1 PMGPYPPPL
10 QQVFQAPRRPGMGTV
25 GKPIKLLANYFEV
38 EIPKMDVYHYE
49 VDIKPDKC
57 PRRVNREVVEYMVQH
72 FKPQLFGDRK
82 PVYDGKKNIYT
93 VLALPIG
100 SEKVD
105 FEVTI
110 PGEGKDRIFKVS
122 IRWLAKVS
130 WRLLQETLVS
140 GRLQV
145 PLDSV
150 QALDVAMRHLASM
163 RYTPV
168 GRSFFSPPE
177 GYYHPLGGGREVWFG
192 FHQSVRPAMWKM
204 MLNIDVSAT
213 AFYKAQPV
221 IEFMCEVLDIR
232 NIDEQP
238 KTLTDS
244 QRVRFTKEIKGLKVE
259 VTHCGQ
265 MKRKYRVCNVT
276 RRPAS
281 HQTFP
286 LQLESGQT
294 VECTVAQYFKQKY
307 NLQLKY
313 PHLPCL
319 QVGQEQ
325 KHTYLPLEVC
335 NIVAGQRCIKK
346 LTDNQTSTMIK
357 ATARS
362 APDRQE
368 EISRLMK
375 NANFNL
381 DPYIQEFGIKV
392 RDDMAEVTGRVLPA
406 PILQYGGRNRA
417 IATPNQGVWDMRGKQ
432 FYNGIE
438 IKVWAIACF
447 APQKQCRE
455 EVLKNFTDQ
464 LRKISKDAGMP
475 IQGQPCFCK
484 YAQGADSVEPMFR
497 HLKNTY
503 SGLQLI
509 IVILPGK
516 TPVYGTHRQ
525 DGSRFTILE
534 ALHGL
539 APTYLSALLHPYVPS
554 RQLRSSDSG
563 LLAVPRSRLSSMGA
577 AEVKRVG
584 DTLLGM
590 ATQCV
595 QVKNVVKTSPQTLS
609 NLCLKINVKLGG
621 INNILV
627 PHQRSAVFQQ
637 PVIFLGADVTHPPAG
652 DGKKPSITAVVG
664 SMDAHP
670 SRYCATV
677 RVQRPRQEIIEDLSY
692 MVRELLIQFYKST
705 RFKPTRIIFYR
716 DGVPEGQLPQSFISG
731 HRTLPTGR
739 CPQDAAH
746 RTLPTGRCWLDSS
759 GVTQITMRMLIA
771 AVIHSGF
778 LSLIRT
784 QILHYELLAIRDACI
799 KLEKDYQPGITY
811 IVVQKRHHTRL
822 FCADKSERIG
832 KSGNIPAGTTVDT
845 SITHPFEFDFY
856 LCSHAGIQG
865 TSRPSHYYV
874 LWDDN
879 RFTADELQILTYQLC
894 HTYVRCT
901 RSVSIPAPA
910 YYARL
915 VAFRARYHLVDK
927 EHDSG
932 EGSHVSG
939 QSNGRDPQALAKAVQ
954 IHHDTLRTIP
964 FVVPLCFPRN
974 FNLESAR
981 PFNAASES
989 FYAGVRESFY
999 AGVRE
1004 SFYAGVRESF
1014 YAGVRES
1021 FYAGVRE
1028 SFTPESASPLRR
1040 GPRVLYAGVRESFY
1054 AGVRE
1059 SFYAGVRESFYA
1071 GVRESF
1077 YAGVRESFYAGVRE
1091 SFYARL
1097 RESFNAGVREGLRR
1111 AVGAQSLFSMPR
1123 RPGYGTMGK
1132 PIKLLANCFQVE
1144 IPKMD
1149 VYLYEVDIKPDKC
1162 PRRVNREVVDSMV
1175 QHFKVTIFGDRRP
1188 VYDGKKSLYTANPL
1202 PVAPAGVDLDV
1213 TLPGEGGKDRPFKV
1227 TIKFVSLVSWHLLHE
1242 VLTGRSMPEP
1252 LELDKPISTNP
1263 VHAVD
1268 VVLRHLPSM
1277 KYTPVGRSFFSAPE
1291 GYDHPLGGGREV
1303 WFGFHQSVRPAM
1315 WKMMLNIDVSAT
1327 AFYKAQPVIQFMCE
1341 VLDIHNIDEQPRPLT
1356 DSHRVK
1362 FTKEIKGLKVE
1373 VTHCGTMRRKYRVC
1387 NVTRRPASHQTF
1399 PLQLENGQTVERT
1412 VAQYFR
1418 EKYNLQLKYPHL
1430 PCLQVGQ
1437 EQKHTYLPLEVCN
1450 IVAGQRCIKKLTDNQ
1465 TSTMIKATA
1474 RSAPDRQEEISRLVR
1489 SANYEADPF
1498 VQEFQFRVR
1507 DEMAHVTG
1515 RVLPAPMLQYGG
1527 RVSSEHYL
1535 FSSGPQSQVDPIDRN
1550 LDCRRSFGMKI
1561 NPALFLQNRTVA
1573 TPSHGVWDMRGK
1585 QFHTG
1590 VEIKMWAIACFATQ
1604 RQCREEILKGFT
1616 DQLRKI
1622 SKDAGMPIQGQPC
1635 FCKYAQGADSVEPM
1649 FRHLKNTYAGLQLI
1663 IVILPGKTPVY
1674 AEVKRVGDTLLGMA
1688 TQCVQVKN
1696 VVKTSP
1702 QTLSNLCLKINVKLG
1717 GINNILVPHQRPSVF
1732 QQPVIFL
1739 GADVTHPPAGD
1750 GKKPSIA
1757 AVVGSMDA
1765 HPSRYCA
1772 TVRVQRPR
1780 QEVIQ
1785 DLASMVRELLI
1796 QFYKSTRYKPTRIIF
1811 YRDGVSEGQFRQ
1823 VLYYELLAIREACI
1837 SLEKEY
1843 QPGITYIVVQ
1853 KRHHTRLFCADRNE
1867 RVGRSGNIPAGTTVD
1882 TDITHPYEFDFYLC
1896 SHAGIQ
1902 GTSRPSHYHVLW
1914 DDNCFTADEFQLL
1927 TYQLCHTY
1935 VRCTRS
1941 VSIPA
1946 PAYYAHLVA
1955 FRARYHLVDK
1965 EHDSAEGSHVSGQ
1978 SNGRDP
1984 QALAKAVQIHHD
1996 TLRTMYFA

>member
-1 PMGPYPPPL
+1 MRVALWVKPQNLGLANQKVGGLNPHDRVSSRCSVPAPANLAVRKSTAAGTYLPPL
-10 QQVFQAPRRPGMGTV
+10 QQVFQAPRRPGIGTV

-38 EIPKMDVYHYE
+38 DIPKIDVYHYE

-72 FKPQLFGDRK
+72 FKPQIFGDRK

-93 VLALPIG
+93 VTALPIG
-100 SEKVD
+100 NERVD

-122 IRWLAKVS
+122 IKWMAIVS
-130 WRLLQETLVS
+130 WRMLHEALVS
-140 GRLQV
+140 GQIPV
-145 PLDSV
+145 PLESV

-204 MLNIDVSAT
+204 MLNIDVW
-213 AFYKAQPV
+213 
-221 IEFMCEVLDIR
+221 D
-232 NIDEQP
+232 
-238 KTLTDS
+238 TLS
-244 QRVRFTKEIKGLKVE
+244 LLCLKVE

-375 NANFNL
+375 NASYNL

-392 RDDMAEVTGRVLPA
+392 KDDMTEVTGRVLPA

-516 TPVYGTHRQ
+516 TPVY
-525 DGSRFTILE
+525 
-534 ALHGL
+534 
-539 APTYLSALLHPYVPS
+539 
-554 RQLRSSDSG
+554 
-563 LLAVPRSRLSSMGA
+563 

-716 DGVPEGQLPQSFISG
+716 DGVPEGQLPQ
-731 HRTLPTGR
+731 
-739 CPQDAAH
+739 
-746 RTLPTGRCWLDSS
+746 
-759 GVTQITMRMLIA
+759 
-771 AVIHSGF
+771 
-778 LSLIRT
+778 
-784 QILHYELLAIRDACI
+784 
-799 KLEKDYQPGITY
+799 
-811 IVVQKRHHTRL
+811 
-822 FCADKSERIG
+822 IG

-845 SITHPFEFDFY
+845 NITHPFEFDFY

-932 EGSHVSG
+932 EGSHISG

-954 IHHDTLRTIP
+954 
-964 FVVPLCFPRN
+964 
-974 FNLESAR
+974 
-981 PFNAASES
+981 
-989 FYAGVRESFY
+989 
-999 AGVRE
+999 
-1004 SFYAGVRESF
+1004 
-1014 YAGVRES
+1014 
-1021 FYAGVRE
+1021 
-1028 SFTPESASPLRR
+1028 
-1040 GPRVLYAGVRESFY
+1040 
-1054 AGVRE
+1054 
-1059 SFYAGVRESFYA
+1059 
-1071 GVRESF
+1071 
-1077 YAGVRESFYAGVRE
+1077 
-1091 SFYARL
+1091 
-1097 RESFNAGVREGLRR
+1097 
-1111 AVGAQSLFSMPR
+1111 
-1123 RPGYGTMGK
+1123 
-1132 PIKLLANCFQVE
+1132 
-1144 IPKMD
+1144 
-1149 VYLYEVDIKPDKC
+1149 
-1162 PRRVNREVVDSMV
+1162 
-1175 QHFKVTIFGDRRP
+1175 
-1188 VYDGKKSLYTANPL
+1188 
-1202 PVAPAGVDLDV
+1202 
-1213 TLPGEGGKDRPFKV
+1213 
-1227 TIKFVSLVSWHLLHE
+1227 
-1242 VLTGRSMPEP
+1242 
-1252 LELDKPISTNP
+1252 
-1263 VHAVD
+1263 VH
-1268 VVLRHLPSM
+1268 
-1277 KYTPVGRSFFSAPE
+1277 
-1291 GYDHPLGGGREV
+1291 
-1303 WFGFHQSVRPAM
+1303 Q
-1315 WKMMLNIDVSAT
+1315 
-1327 AFYKAQPVIQFMCE
+1327 
-1341 VLDIHNIDEQPRPLT
+1341 
-1356 DSHRVK
+1356 
-1362 FTKEIKGLKVE
+1362 
-1373 VTHCGTMRRKYRVC
+1373 
-1387 NVTRRPASHQTF
+1387 
-1399 PLQLENGQTVERT
+1399 
-1412 VAQYFR
+1412 
-1418 EKYNLQLKYPHL
+1418 
-1430 PCLQVGQ
+1430 
-1437 EQKHTYLPLEVCN
+1437 
-1450 IVAGQRCIKKLTDNQ
+1450 
-1465 TSTMIKATA
+1465 
-1474 RSAPDRQEEISRLVR
+1474 
-1489 SANYEADPF
+1489 
-1498 VQEFQFRVR
+1498 
-1507 DEMAHVTG
+1507 
-1515 RVLPAPMLQYGG
+1515 
-1527 RVSSEHYL
+1527 
-1535 FSSGPQSQVDPIDRN
+1535 
-1550 LDCRRSFGMKI
+1550 
-1561 NPALFLQNRTVA
+1561 
-1573 TPSHGVWDMRGK
+1573 
-1585 QFHTG
+1585 
-1590 VEIKMWAIACFATQ
+1590 
-1604 RQCREEILKGFT
+1604 
-1616 DQLRKI
+1616 
-1622 SKDAGMPIQGQPC
+1622 
-1635 FCKYAQGADSVEPM
+1635 
-1649 FRHLKNTYAGLQLI
+1649 
-1663 IVILPGKTPVY
+1663 
-1674 AEVKRVGDTLLGMA
+1674 
-1688 TQCVQVKN
+1688 
-1696 VVKTSP
+1696 
-1702 QTLSNLCLKINVKLG
+1702 
-1717 GINNILVPHQRPSVF
+1717 
-1732 QQPVIFL
+1732 
-1739 GADVTHPPAGD
+1739 
-1750 GKKPSIA
+1750 
-1757 AVVGSMDA
+1757 
-1765 HPSRYCA
+1765 
-1772 TVRVQRPR
+1772 
-1780 QEVIQ
+1780 
-1785 DLASMVRELLI
+1785 
-1796 QFYKSTRYKPTRIIF
+1796 
-1811 YRDGVSEGQFRQ
+1811 
-1823 VLYYELLAIREACI
+1823 
-1837 SLEKEY
+1837 
-1843 QPGITYIVVQ
+1843 
-1853 KRHHTRLFCADRNE
+1853 
-1867 RVGRSGNIPAGTTVD
+1867 
-1882 TDITHPYEFDFYLC
+1882 
-1896 SHAGIQ
+1896 
-1902 GTSRPSHYHVLW
+1902 
-1914 DDNCFTADEFQLL
+1914 
-1927 TYQLCHTY
+1927 
-1935 VRCTRS
+1935 
-1941 VSIPA
+1941 
-1946 PAYYAHLVA
+1946 
-1955 FRARYHLVDK
+1955 
-1965 EHDSAEGSHVSGQ
+1965 
-1978 SNGRDP
+1978 
-1984 QALAKAVQIHHD
+1984 D

>member
-1 PMGPYPPPL
+1 MGPFPPPL

-38 EIPKMDVYHYE
+38 EIPKMDVFHYE

-122 IRWLAKVS
+122 IRFLATVS

-368 EISRLMK
+368 EISRL
-375 NANFNL
+375 
-381 DPYIQEFGIKV
+381 
-392 RDDMAEVTGRVLPA
+392 
-406 PILQYGGRNRA
+406 NRA

-455 EVLKNFTDQ
+455 EVLK
-464 LRKISKDAGMP
+464 
-475 IQGQPCFCK
+475 
-484 YAQGADSVEPMFR
+484 
-497 HLKNTY
+497 
-503 SGLQLI
+503 
-509 IVILPGK
+509 
-516 TPVYGTHRQ
+516 
-525 DGSRFTILE
+525 
-534 ALHGL
+534 
-539 APTYLSALLHPYVPS
+539 
-554 RQLRSSDSG
+554 
-563 LLAVPRSRLSSMGA
+563 
-577 AEVKRVG
+577 VG

-627 PHQRSAVFQQ
+627 PHQRSAVFQE

-716 DGVPEGQLPQSFISG
+716 DGVPEGQLP
-731 HRTLPTGR
+731 
-739 CPQDAAH
+739 
-746 RTLPTGRCWLDSS
+746 
-759 GVTQITMRMLIA
+759 
-771 AVIHSGF
+771 
-778 LSLIRT
+778 

-954 IHHDTLRTIP
+954 IHHDTLRT
-964 FVVPLCFPRN
+964 
-974 FNLESAR
+974 
-981 PFNAASES
+981 
-989 FYAGVRESFY
+989 
-999 AGVRE
+999 
-1004 SFYAGVRESF
+1004 
-1014 YAGVRES
+1014 
-1021 FYAGVRE
+1021 
-1028 SFTPESASPLRR
+1028 
-1040 GPRVLYAGVRESFY
+1040 
-1054 AGVRE
+1054 
-1059 SFYAGVRESFYA
+1059 
-1071 GVRESF
+1071 
-1077 YAGVRESFYAGVRE
+1077 
-1091 SFYARL
+1091 
-1097 RESFNAGVREGLRR
+1097 
-1111 AVGAQSLFSMPR
+1111 
-1123 RPGYGTMGK
+1123 
-1132 PIKLLANCFQVE
+1132 
-1144 IPKMD
+1144 
-1149 VYLYEVDIKPDKC
+1149 
-1162 PRRVNREVVDSMV
+1162 
-1175 QHFKVTIFGDRRP
+1175 
-1188 VYDGKKSLYTANPL
+1188 
-1202 PVAPAGVDLDV
+1202 
-1213 TLPGEGGKDRPFKV
+1213 
-1227 TIKFVSLVSWHLLHE
+1227 
-1242 VLTGRSMPEP
+1242 
-1252 LELDKPISTNP
+1252 
-1263 VHAVD
+1263 
-1268 VVLRHLPSM
+1268 
-1277 KYTPVGRSFFSAPE
+1277 
-1291 GYDHPLGGGREV
+1291 
-1303 WFGFHQSVRPAM
+1303 
-1315 WKMMLNIDVSAT
+1315 
-1327 AFYKAQPVIQFMCE
+1327 
-1341 VLDIHNIDEQPRPLT
+1341 
-1356 DSHRVK
+1356 
-1362 FTKEIKGLKVE
+1362 
-1373 VTHCGTMRRKYRVC
+1373 
-1387 NVTRRPASHQTF
+1387 
-1399 PLQLENGQTVERT
+1399 
-1412 VAQYFR
+1412 
-1418 EKYNLQLKYPHL
+1418 
-1430 PCLQVGQ
+1430 
-1437 EQKHTYLPLEVCN
+1437 
-1450 IVAGQRCIKKLTDNQ
+1450 
-1465 TSTMIKATA
+1465 
-1474 RSAPDRQEEISRLVR
+1474 
-1489 SANYEADPF
+1489 
-1498 VQEFQFRVR
+1498 
-1507 DEMAHVTG
+1507 
-1515 RVLPAPMLQYGG
+1515 
-1527 RVSSEHYL
+1527 
-1535 FSSGPQSQVDPIDRN
+1535 
-1550 LDCRRSFGMKI
+1550 
-1561 NPALFLQNRTVA
+1561 
-1573 TPSHGVWDMRGK
+1573 
-1585 QFHTG
+1585 
-1590 VEIKMWAIACFATQ
+1590 
-1604 RQCREEILKGFT
+1604 
-1616 DQLRKI
+1616 
-1622 SKDAGMPIQGQPC
+1622 
-1635 FCKYAQGADSVEPM
+1635 
-1649 FRHLKNTYAGLQLI
+1649 
-1663 IVILPGKTPVY
+1663 
-1674 AEVKRVGDTLLGMA
+1674 
-1688 TQCVQVKN
+1688 
-1696 VVKTSP
+1696 
-1702 QTLSNLCLKINVKLG
+1702 
-1717 GINNILVPHQRPSVF
+1717 
-1732 QQPVIFL
+1732 
-1739 GADVTHPPAGD
+1739 
-1750 GKKPSIA
+1750 
-1757 AVVGSMDA
+1757 
-1765 HPSRYCA
+1765 
-1772 TVRVQRPR
+1772 
-1780 QEVIQ
+1780 
-1785 DLASMVRELLI
+1785 
-1796 QFYKSTRYKPTRIIF
+1796 
-1811 YRDGVSEGQFRQ
+1811 
-1823 VLYYELLAIREACI
+1823 
-1837 SLEKEY
+1837 
-1843 QPGITYIVVQ
+1843 
-1853 KRHHTRLFCADRNE
+1853 
-1867 RVGRSGNIPAGTTVD
+1867 
-1882 TDITHPYEFDFYLC
+1882 
-1896 SHAGIQ
+1896 
-1902 GTSRPSHYHVLW
+1902 
-1914 DDNCFTADEFQLL
+1914 
-1927 TYQLCHTY
+1927 
-1935 VRCTRS
+1935 
-1941 VSIPA
+1941 
-1946 PAYYAHLVA
+1946 
-1955 FRARYHLVDK
+1955 
-1965 EHDSAEGSHVSGQ
+1965 
-1978 SNGRDP
+1978 
-1984 QALAKAVQIHHD
+1984 
-1996 TLRTMYFA
+1996 MYFA